1 MQTAQPSVP
10 GSLANDTEKMGLVQQ
25 PAQERI
31 DNMTIK
37 EMRETSG
44 LSQIKI
50 CELTGVPTRTWR
62 SWETG
67 ERACPE
73 YVVRLIR
80 YFLENEGVL
89 KNEKVEH

>member
-1 MQTAQPSVP
+1 
-10 GSLANDTEKMGLVQQ
+10 
-25 PAQERI
+25 
-31 DNMTIK
+31 MTIK

-73 YVVRLIR
+73 YVVRLIEH
-80 YFLENEGVL
+80 FLKHENL
-89 KNEKVEH
+89 L